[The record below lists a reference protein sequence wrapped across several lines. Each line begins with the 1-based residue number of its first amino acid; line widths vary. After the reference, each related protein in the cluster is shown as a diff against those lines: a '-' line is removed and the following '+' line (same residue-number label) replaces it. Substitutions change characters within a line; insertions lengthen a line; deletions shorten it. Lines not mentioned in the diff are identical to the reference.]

1 MTKRMLMTLALAL
14 AGAGAA
20 DASVYVSAG
29 LPALAAEAR
38 AIVYGR
44 VAATESR
51 WADAGDRRQIET
63 VVTIDALEYAKGN
76 LGATVSFRVPGGQIG
91 PYRTLMVGAPVF
103 RAGEE
108 VVVFL
113 AGDAPALPRPLSLAQ
128 GVYRVRLSR
137 ESGARV
143 VTPEVARLPGLA
155 PAQAARVTRGDP
167 ARRPAPLAAFLQE
180 LRQLAG
186 RAR

>member
-1 MTKRMLMTLALAL
+1 MLMTLALAL
-14 AGAGAA
+14 AGAGTA

-29 LPALAAEAR
+29 LPTLAAEAR

-44 VAATESR
+44 VAAIESR
-51 WADAGDRRQIET
+51 WTDAETRRQIET
-63 VVTIDALEYAKGN
+63 VVTLEALEYAKGN

-91 PYRTLMVGAPVF
+91 PYRTLMIGAPAF

-113 AGDAPALPRPLSLAQ
+113 AGGAPALPRPLSLAQ
-128 GVYRVRLSR
+128 GVYRVRLSAG
-137 ESGARV
+137 SGARV
-143 VTPEVARLPGLA
+143 VIPEVPRLPGLA
-155 PAQAARVTRGDP
+155 AAQTARITRGDVS
-167 ARRPAPLAAFLQE
+167 RRPAPLAAFLQE

-186 RAR
+186 RAQ